1 MFAEGRRA
9 RLAHSR
15 TRAGLSLSERRV
27 LLTGASGGLGRA
39 IARALHARGATI
51 VASGRRRDALDELAV
66 ELGDRVE
73 PLAADLADRA
83 EVTAL
88 PGRAGRVDVLVA
100 NAGLPASGR
109 LETFSGEEVD
119 RALDVNLRAPMQLA
133 RALLPA
139 MAERGAGHLVFV
151 SSLNGK
157 LPSPCTSVYS
167 ATKYG
172 LRGFAASLRTDLRG
186 SGVGVTTVFP
196 SFISEA
202 GLWADTGLDLPRWVR
217 LPSPERFAAAIVAG
231 IERDRGEIDVAPLA
245 LRAAAGLG
253 GVAPGLVGAVASRI
267 GAGEV
272 AEQAASAQRAKR

>member
-1 MFAEGRRA
+1 MSADGPRA
-9 RLAHSR
+9 RRSRSHS
-15 TRAGLSLSERRV
+15 GSSLSLAECRV

-51 VASGRRRDALDELAV
+51 VASGRRRAALAELAA

-73 PLAADLADRA
+73 PLAADLADRT
-83 EVTAL
+83 EVAAL
-88 PGRAGRVDVLVA
+88 PDRAGRVDVFVA

-109 LETFSGEEVD
+109 LETFSEEEVD

-133 RALLPA
+133 RALVPA
-139 MAERGAGHLVFV
+139 MAEGGAGHLVFV

-157 LPSPCTSVYS
+157 LPSPGTSVYS

-217 LPSPERFAAAIVAG
+217 LPSPERLAAAIVAG

-245 LRAAAGLG
+245 LRAAAGVG
-253 GVAPGLVGAVASRI
+253 GLAPGVVGAVASRI

-272 AEQAASAQRAKR
+272 AEQVAAAQRAKR